1 MRRGDVYWA
10 DLTPRSGSEQDGRRP
25 VIVVSDD
32 GFNSSRGWR
41 SLIVVP
47 VSTGRQLVTVPS
59 IVPLGGA
66 LGLDD
71 ASVAV
76 CHQVTTIDR
85 AKLEHR
91 LGALTSSLLLEV
103 DDGLRAGLGL

>member
-1 MRRGDVYWA
+1 MKRGDIYWA
-10 DLTPRSGSEQDGRRP
+10 DLTPRSGAQQDGRRP
-25 VIVVSDD
+25 VIIVSDD
-32 GFNSSRGWR
+32 GFNLARSWR

-47 VSTGRQLVTVPS
+47 VSTGRQSVTVPS
-59 IVPLGGA
+59 VVPLGGA

-71 ASVAV
+71 ASAAI

-85 AKLEHR
+85 AKLER
-91 LGALTSSLLLEV
+91 RVGALSSSLLLEI